1 MAAGT
6 AAMAASEETA
16 AVAAGTAAAATGVVG
31 EPVQQ
36 QIACQQQELHEV
48 RAELQHRC
56 DEAKR
61 QQADL
66 EQQWQLLSGCQ
77 HQYWQRDQQQQQQ
90 LGHLHQQMHAM
101 WAQQQ
106 RQLNLWQHDGACA
119 CIICLQGHQNR
130 SLESQVKQLQ
140 QQVEELTL
148 QLERQQGS
156 SWSGAAVSAEQVQQM
171 VKEQTCRRAAQGTAP
186 QQASQEAQ

>member
-1 MAAGT
+1 M
-6 AAMAASEETA
+6 
-16 AVAAGTAAAATGVVG
+16 
-31 EPVQQ
+31 
-36 QIACQQQELHEV
+36 
-48 RAELQHRC
+48 
-56 DEAKR
+56 
-61 QQADL
+61 
-66 EQQWQLLSGCQ
+66 
-77 HQYWQRDQQQQQQ
+77 
-90 LGHLHQQMHAM
+90 
-101 WAQQQ
+101 
-106 RQLNLWQHDGACA
+106 
-119 CIICLQGHQNR
+119 ICLQGHQNR